1 MRMAGGLGG
10 GDYKEA
16 CREAGMNLISEELEM
31 SDMTRVYRIMYGHDK
46 IDKSTFWK
54 MEGPREGVGRR
65 RFREKEISRTLA
77 VQRRDVRK
85 RSFASRVQDSWN
97 HLEDRVKLV
106 GNPKAFRSAYKKA
119 KNLV

>member
-1 MRMAGGLGG
+1 
-10 GDYKEA
+10 
-16 CREAGMNLISEELEM
+16 M

-85 RSFASRVQDSWN
+85 RSFASRVQDPWN
-97 HLEDRVKLV
+97 QLADGLKLV
-106 GNPKAFRSAYKKA
+106 RNPKAFRSAYKKA
-119 KNLV
+119 KYLV